1 MPTYKVSEIPDFAA
15 LSPQVLTNSGSQ
27 QDILTGDTIMSG
39 SHKIEEVWGLVYEVK
54 GAWAHDSAHK
64 CLLLRPLGC
73 REGEDR

>member
-1 MPTYKVSEIPDFAA
+1 
-15 LSPQVLTNSGSQ
+15 
-27 QDILTGDTIMSG
+27 MSG

-54 GAWAHDSAHK
+54 GAWADDSAHK